1 MPSAIGTYRV
11 LGIAAST
18 GGPSALLQ
26 VLSGLGRDFPLPV
39 VIVQHMTP
47 TFLNGFADWLAG
59 LVPLP
64 VTIVDTPT
72 TLSPGRV
79 YLAPCDDR
87 HLVVR
92 GLTACPD
99 YGAPVGVHRPSA
111 NVLFSSMAESLGSA
125 AIGVLLT
132 GMGDDGAQGLKKLK
146 QAGSWAIAEHE
157 STATVYGMPAAA
169 VNIGA
174 VHESLPLPQIAP
186 RLLTIVGANKESS

>member
-1 MPSAIGTYRV
+1 MSMQALQAGALSVVEKPVAATHDEYNAMAVRLRTQLAIMSEVKVLRQREPRPSTFPVVSPSRVRQCQAPSALIGV

-64 VTIVDTPT
+64 VTVVDSPT

-92 GLTACPD
+92 GLTACP
-99 YGAPVGVHRPSA
+99 A
-111 NVLFSSMAESLGSA
+111 
-125 AIGVLLT
+125 
-132 GMGDDGAQGLKKLK
+132 
-146 QAGSWAIAEHE
+146 
-157 STATVYGMPAAA
+157 
-169 VNIGA
+169 
-174 VHESLPLPQIAP
+174 
-186 RLLTIVGANKESS
+186 